1 MISTEN
7 NLEALAKL
15 RAELL
20 PVLTAEHLTILDE
33 IAEALQKESE
43 ALTMKDI
50 KESAQAGTALVKLA
64 EFLVEFFTNNPP

>member
-20 PVLTAEHLTILDE
+20 PVLTAEHLIILDE